1 MAKSSAGSATAFGGG
16 KELKMIEE
24 TAAEIASDYDDSYWQ
39 DVNHDQMEPEAFWQ
53 DCADAGFLGATVPIE
68 YGGEGMGIQELT
80 TIVRT
85 LEENGCMGAGMLFVV
100 TPVFGAITLAE
111 NGTEEQKEEYLP
123 KLADGE
129 MKFCMALTEPTA
141 GHNTPNLDT
150 VAEPDGDGFVVN
162 GSKQWISGVGRADKM
177 LLIARTTPK
186 DEVDSRTEGIT
197 LFLADPD
204 SPGVEYRELNT
215 GIPAPEKQYEINFDD
230 YRLDEDAIIGVQD
243 KGLYQLFDTVNP
255 ERLVGAAGAIG
266 AGKCALQRAID
277 YAIDREVFDAPI
289 GTHQAIQ
296 HPLADKWSHLEAA
309 ELLMK
314 KGAWQA
320 DTGNGNPGA
329 AANMAK
335 LRASEAGYDA
345 CDFAVQVHGG
355 NGFSEDYFV
364 VDLWKS
370 ARLGRVAPG
379 SSQMMRNYIA
389 ERVLGLPRSY

>member
-1 MAKSSAGSATAFGGG
+1 MAKSSTNFGESP
-16 KELKMIEE
+16 ELSMIEE
-24 TAAEIASDYDDSYWQ
+24 TAKKIAAEYDDDYWQ
-39 DVNHDQMEPEAFWQ
+39 SVNHEQVEPEAFWQ
-53 DCADAGFLGATVPIE
+53 DCADAGFLGVTVPEE

-85 LEENGCMGAGMLFVV
+85 LEENGCMGVGMLFVV
-100 TPVFGAITLAE
+100 TPVFGAITLSE
-111 NGTEEQKEEYLP
+111 NGTEEQKERYLP
-123 KLADGE
+123 KLANGE
-129 MKFCMALTEPTA
+129 MNFCMALTEPTA

-150 VAEPDGDGFVVN
+150 TAEQDGDEFVIN
-162 GSKQWISGVGRADKM
+162 GAKQWISGVDRADKM
-177 LLIARTTPK
+177 LLVARTTPR
-186 DEVDSRTEGIT
+186 DRVERRTEGIS

-204 SPGVEYRELNT
+204 DPGVEYRELDT

-230 YRLDEDAIIGVQD
+230 YRLGEESIVGDRDR
-243 KGLYQLFDTVNP
+243 GLYQLFDTVNP

-266 AGKCALQRAID
+266 SGKCALRRAVD
-277 YAIDREVFDAPI
+277 YAREREVFDAPI

-296 HPLADKWSHLEAA
+296 HPLADKWSRLEAA
-309 ELLMK
+309 ELLLK
-314 KGAWQA
+314 KGAWLA
-320 DTGNGNPGA
+320 DAEEGDAGA

-379 SSQMMRNYIA
+379 SSEMMRNYIA